1 MLVWLSWR
9 VSKDTLIIFCQDFR
23 VFCFFFLFFLESAV
37 IFIYSISPILPSNI
51 TKNDEA
57 KLLYDMEK
65 LFFYT
70 KNWLYYHLLHKF
82 DIISFQGKGFP
93 GSHPVSLNRS
103 KLTKSDYFDFYG
115 IVNYNN
121 FMMCLAIA
129 ERWLDLTRFSIN
141 LKEVIIPR
149 MCSKMLTCF

>member
-1 MLVWLSWR
+1 MLVWLSWW
-9 VSKDTLIIFCQDFR
+9 VSKDTLIIFCLDFR

-37 IFIYSISPILPSNI
+37 IFIYPYLQYCLPILLKMMKPNYCMI
-51 TKNDEA
+51 WKN
-57 KLLYDMEK
+57 Y
-65 LFFYT
+65 FFYT

-121 FMMCLAIA
+121 FMMGLAIA
-129 ERWLDLTRFSIN
+129 ERWLDLTCFSIN
-141 LKEVIIPR
+141 
-149 MCSKMLTCF
+149 SKRSNNTQNVF